1 MKPLI
6 PFNKPTCTSKESK
19 YVSIA
24 IKSGN
29 LAGNN
34 SFTKNVK
41 NGFEKKLNCPKAL
54 LTNSCTSSLEITAL
68 LLDISPEDEI
78 IMPSFTFVSTANAFA
93 LRGAKIK
100 FVDVNP
106 ATMNIEPSKIED
118 AITPKT
124 KAIIVVHYAGIAC
137 EMTSITKIAKKNKL
151 ILIED
156 AAQALLS
163 KYKGK
168 QLGTF
173 GDMATFSFHE
183 TKNIT
188 SGGERGLLVINNKKF
203 LKKAEM
209 IREKGTNRSSFL
221 RGQVDKYSWVTIGSH
236 YLASEL
242 QAAFLLAQLEQ
253 INIIL
258 KKRFQAWTLYY
269 RGLQLLQNKKKIS
282 LQHVPQA
289 CEHNAHIFY
298 IKLNSLKE
306 RELLREYLN
315 KNKINATFHYIPL
328 HTSKAGKKVSEFIGE
343 DEFTT
348 KESNKLLR
356 LPIYHHIKKADILRV
371 VKTINRFFGY

>member
-1 MKPLI
+1 
-6 PFNKPTCTSKESK
+6 
-19 YVSIA
+19 
-24 IKSGN
+24 
-29 LAGNN
+29 
-34 SFTKNVK
+34 
-41 NGFEKKLNCPKAL
+41 
-54 LTNSCTSSLEITAL
+54 
-68 LLDISPEDEI
+68 LLDIGPEDEI

-188 SGGERGLLVINNKKF
+188 SGGEGGLLVINNKKF

-253 INIIL
+253 INSIL
-258 KKRFQAWTLYY
+258 KKRFQAWTLYHK
-269 RGLQLLQNKKKIS
+269 GLKPLHNKNKIS
-282 LQHVPQA
+282 LQYIPKD
-289 CEHNAHIFY
+289 CEHNGHIFY
-298 IKLNSLKE
+298 IKLNSFKE
-306 RELLREYLN
+306 RELLREYLK
-315 KNKINATFHYIPL
+315 KNKINATFHYVPL
-328 HTSKAGKKVSEFIGE
+328 HSSRAGKKVSKFIGK

-356 LPIYHHIKKADILRV
+356 LPIYHHIQKADILRV